1 MYILAIET
9 TGPKASAA
17 LLAAPDSTAAQGGQG
32 QAAVLLGERSSEEAK
47 NHLKNLMPLIRQL
60 LDECGIPK
68 NKLTHIAASVGP
80 GSFTGIRIG
89 VATARALAQ
98 VLQLPCAAVPTLE
111 TFRYAQAARKVKQE
125 EPQAADARRPLVCG
139 IINARRGQVYGI
151 VEDCL
156 PGGPYMLT
164 DVLEAITQKALP
176 NGKTVK
182 FYGDGIDAYETQI
195 RSYFDDLGYRE
206 AKDYFFAEPEERDQS
221 AAAAAYAALD
231 RIKAGKLV
239 SFEQLLPDY
248 MRKAEAE
255 VKLAAG
261 QLPICRGP
269 KQE

>member
-9 TGPKASAA
+9 TGPEASAA
-17 LLAAPDSTAAQGGQG
+17 LLAAPEQDVTQSEPADSR
-32 QAAVLLGERSSEEAK
+32 AVLLGEKSCGEAK
-47 NHLKNLMPLIRQL
+47 NHLKNLMPLIQRL
-60 LDECGIPK
+60 LADCGVEK
-68 NKLTHIAASVGP
+68 TQLTHIAASVGP

-98 VLQLPCAAVPTLE
+98 VLQLPCIAVPTLE
-111 TFRYAQAARKVKQE
+111 TFRC
-125 EPQAADARRPLVCG
+125 ADINLPGSHSKDGQRPAVCG
-139 IINARRGQVYGI
+139 ILNARRGQVYGI

-164 DVLEAITQKALP
+164 EVLDVIAEKVLP
-176 NGKTVK
+176 AGRAVK

-195 RSYFDDLGYRE
+195 RSYFDDLG
-206 AKDYFFAEPEERDQS
+206 AKEGAQFFFAAPEMRYQR
-221 AAAAAYAALD
+221 AAAAAYAAFPKIL
-231 RIKAGKLV
+231 RGETRSYA
-239 SFEQLLPDY
+239 QLLPDY

>member
-17 LLAAPDSTAAQGGQG
+17 LLTAPDRGAAQGGQG
-32 QAAVLLGERSSEEAK
+32 QTAVLLGERSSDEAK
-47 NHLKNLMPLIRQL
+47 NHLKNLLPLIRQL
-60 LDECGIPK
+60 LDECGVPK
-68 NKLTHIAASVGP
+68 NELTHIAASVGP

-111 TFRYAQAARKVKQE
+111 TFRYAEAGKAERE
-125 EPQAADARRPLVCG
+125 EPQESDACRPLVCG

-176 NGKTVK
+176 NGKTVR

-195 RSYFDDLGYRE
+195 RSYFDDQGYRE
-206 AKDYFFAEPEERDQS
+206 AKDYFFAEPEERYQS
-221 AAAAAYAALD
+221 AAAAAYAALE
-231 RIKAGKLV
+231 RITDGETV